1 MLWIKRN
8 LFLVA
13 GGLLALGLTGFGG
26 YYLFSSIKKN
36 KDVEVSLEEK
46 RETLERLYK
55 QDPFP
60 NATNIAAAKRESQR
74 VAEFVKETQ
83 KSFTPVPYENV
94 TGLAFKTLLEN
105 SIYDLH
111 KKAGQSGVILRD
123 GEKYSFSFQAQRDS
137 LNISPSSF
145 PALPLQLAE
154 VKTICNLL
162 FDAKIN
168 ALDSLQRGRVSP
180 DDPAGSP
187 DYHEQSAE
195 TNAST
200 GAVSSQ
206 YRLSFRCF
214 SSDLASALENFY
226 KSPHGFIVKA
236 ISVDLAASGGADGGG
251 GPPPGFGP
259 PGVFRR
265 EEVPPPRRLPGPGKD
280 GAPPPGFSR
289 PPYGQPQPGLARPPG
304 APAAAPG
311 GLQTVLNEKP
321 LSITMIL
328 DVVKS
333 FK

>member
-13 GGLLALGLTGFGG
+13 GGLLALALGGFGG
-26 YYLFSSIKKN
+26 YYLLSSIKKN
-36 KDVEVSLEEK
+36 KDVEVSLDEK
-46 RETLERLYK
+46 KDTLERLYK

-74 VAEFVKETQ
+74 VAELVKETQ
-83 KSFTPVPYENV
+83 KSFGPVPYEKV

-111 KKAGQSGVILRD
+111 KKASQAGVILRE
-123 GEKYSFSFQAQRDS
+123 GEKYSFSFQAQRDQ
-137 LNISPSSF
+137 LNISPASF

-168 ALDSLQRGRVSP
+168 ALDSLQRGRISP
-180 DDPAGSP
+180 DDLPGSP
-187 DYHEQSAE
+187 DYHEQSVE
-195 TNAST
+195 TNAAT
-200 GAVSSQ
+200 GTVSSQ

-236 ISVDLAASGGADGGG
+236 ISVDIAGTGADAVGGAPPGGARREEGLPVRPFPGSLKDG
-251 GPPPGFGP
+251 GPPPGF
-259 PGVFRR
+259 
-265 EEVPPPRRLPGPGKD
+265 L
-280 GAPPPGFSR
+280 R
-289 PPYGQPQPGLARPPG
+289 PPYGPQPGVARAPG

-311 GLQTVLNEKP
+311 AYPTVLNERP